1 MDSEETVFLKHYTE
15 DQRNTHV
22 QGGTRGNDSEEE
34 EDDEMGGGQR
44 VKCNQQ

>member
-1 MDSEETVFLKHYTE
+1 METSETVFLSKYSE

-22 QGGTRGNDSEEE
+22 QGGTKGVDSEEE

-44 VKCNQQ
+44 VRCNQ